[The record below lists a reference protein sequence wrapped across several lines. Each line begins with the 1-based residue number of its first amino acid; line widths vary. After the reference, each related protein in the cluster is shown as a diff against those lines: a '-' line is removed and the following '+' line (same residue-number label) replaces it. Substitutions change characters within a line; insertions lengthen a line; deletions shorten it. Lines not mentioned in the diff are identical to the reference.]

1 MGRVRDVRQ
10 GPDGYIYVAID
21 GNERGDK
28 TPIYRLEPADE
39 SQTSDSTGRQKK
51 LGLESFRRDST
62 TISSR
67 RAKSTRTRLSALL
80 PRP

>member
-1 MGRVRDVRQ
+1 MKQAMENIPKTLPGRVRDVRQ

-39 SQTSDSTGRQKK
+39 SRTSEFTQ
-51 LGLESFRRDST
+51 
-62 TISSR
+62 
-67 RAKSTRTRLSALL
+67 
-80 PRP
+80 